1 MAVAVNTDLNYW
13 VLDRVFRRKGENRY
27 DAVDCE
33 VWCLPIHD
41 IFKGKQKGN
50 VENLIK

>member
-1 MAVAVNTDLNYW
+1 MAVSVYSEINYW

-27 DAVDCE
+27 DTEECE
-33 VWCLPIHD
+33 VWMLATHD

-50 VENLIK
+50 IENLK